1 MSTEKAGLCPPGIP
15 LRGQVTAAALQAAL
29 KLGAANGRSV
39 EALAAQIDTTPR
51 GVRKLRKL
59 REELV
64 AAGVPVCAH
73 PKHGYFIAATRAEVD
88 ANYNWLRGRGLHELA
103 LASQLS
109 AAFNDGGVDPIAQ
122 LETEGVFDL

>member
-1 MSTEKAGLCPPGIP
+1 MSTEKA
-15 LRGQVTAAALQAAL
+15 VHAAALKAAL
-29 KLGAANGRSV
+29 RLGAANGSSV
-39 EALAAQIDTTPR
+39 EALATQLDTTPR
-51 GVRKLRKL
+51 GVRKLR
-59 REELV
+59 EELV
-64 AAGVPVCAH
+64 AAGMPVCAH
-73 PKHGYFIAATRAEVD
+73 PKYGYFIAATRAEVD